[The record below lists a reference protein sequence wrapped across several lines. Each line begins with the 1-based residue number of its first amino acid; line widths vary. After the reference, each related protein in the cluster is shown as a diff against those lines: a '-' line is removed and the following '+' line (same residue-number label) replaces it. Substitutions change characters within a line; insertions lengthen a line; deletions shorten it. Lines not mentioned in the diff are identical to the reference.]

1 MSPLRWVFFNG
12 WNMGWNNKPSGF
24 TSLALKDAD
33 QHVQKIVGEVLQQVV
48 VRSPVMDGEFRASHK
63 VTLDSPDNTYEKSI
77 DASGAN
83 TIAEGLKVAATAK
96 IGGLVY
102 IQSNS
107 PYGDKLENGHSM
119 QAPHGV
125 YALTFQYVCEKY
137 K

>member
-1 MSPLRWVFFNG
+1 MGFLMGEFMSWK
-12 WNMGWNNKPSGF
+12 NKPTDF
-24 TSLALKDAD
+24 ALDVLKDAD
-33 QHVQKIVGEVLQQVV
+33 DHLKKIVGEVLQQVV

-102 IQSNS
+102 VQSNS